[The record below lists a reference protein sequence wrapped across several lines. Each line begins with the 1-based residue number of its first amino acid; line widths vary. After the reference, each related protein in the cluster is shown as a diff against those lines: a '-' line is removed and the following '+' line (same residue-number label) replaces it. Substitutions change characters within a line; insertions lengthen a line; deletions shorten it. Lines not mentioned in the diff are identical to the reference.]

1 MSMPSFIYRTDTH
14 VADRSPISWKGDYPS
29 EIWENL
35 RQIGDLARE
44 RGASA
49 VLDGGDY
56 FHVKAASR
64 NSHALVERTA
74 KLHVDY
80 TCPVFSVEGN
90 HDIAYN
96 DLASI
101 ERQPLGV
108 LYAAN
113 VFRQLR
119 EEVFEGDGVR
129 VRVVGMPYSP
139 HRTADEIRAVQKKPG
154 DDFLVVIIHQLAAE
168 NPPPSVEDFFGEP
181 VFRYGE
187 LLTED
192 GADVFAFG
200 HWHKDQGIVDLRG
213 RKFVNLGAVSRGALI
228 RENLERTPKVAH
240 FEFAKGVARV
250 TPIPLIVA
258 PPSEVF
264 DLDRKVREDKEGEE
278 IEQFVERLKNDA
290 NIDPSASI
298 EETLASMDF
307 AREIQDLAREY
318 LQRARG
324 EVG

>member
-1 MSMPSFIYRTDTH
+1 MPSFIYRTDTH
-14 VADRSPISWKGDYPS
+14 VADRSPISWKGDYPA
-29 EIWENL
+29 EIWENV
-35 RQIGDLARE
+35 RQIGVLARE

-49 VLDGGDY
+49 ILDGGDY

-64 NSHALVERTA
+64 NSHGLVEHTA
-74 KLHVDY
+74 RLHQDY
-80 TCPVFSVEGN
+80 TCPVHCVEGN

-108 LYAAN
+108 LYAAG
-113 VFRQLR
+113 VFKQLR
-119 EEVFEGDGVR
+119 ETVFDSDGVR

-154 DDFLVVIIHQLAAE
+154 DDFLVVIIHQLASE
-168 NPPPSVEDFFGEP
+168 NPPASVEDFFGEP
-181 VFRYGE
+181 VFRYAE

-192 GADVFAFG
+192 GPDVFAFG

-240 FEFAKGVARV
+240 FEFTKGSFRV
-250 TPIPLIVA
+250 TPIPLVVA
-258 PPSEVF
+258 APADVF
-264 DLDRKVREDKEGEE
+264 DLDRKEREEKEGKE

-298 EETLASMDF
+298 EETLASMSY
-307 AREIQDLAREY
+307 ARDVQDLAREY
-318 LQRARG
+318 LQRARA